1 MVGRVIVCAPHD
13 LLRIDATAFD
23 GVAALP
29 PWAGASL
36 ARTPWVVVRRACAGG
51 TIPVGIRGVTRT
63 ERHGARVAPACVCA
77 IVTPASL
84 VARIPLGGNIRS
96 IDRAACALRDA
107 AHDAGLALGLA
118 GSYGF
123 ELATGTVVTH
133 AASDIDAIVG
143 ATDRAIDR
151 ATLRTFAT
159 ACDAIETVTG
169 VRIDVEVALP
179 CGGTALRDA
188 IGAATTIL
196 VKTDTGPVLVPC
208 LP

>member
-1 MVGRVIVCAPHD
+1 MIVCAPHD
-13 LLRIDATAFD
+13 LLRIDAHAFD
-23 GVAALP
+23 DVAALP

-51 TIPVGIRGVTRT
+51 KIPVGIRGVTRT

-77 IVTPASL
+77 IVTPAML
-84 VARIPLGGNIRS
+84 VARIPLGGNSRS

-107 AHDAGLALGLA
+107 AHDAGLVLGLA

-133 AASDIDAIVG
+133 GASDLDAIVG
-143 ATDRAIDR
+143 ATDRA
-151 ATLRTFAT
+151 TLRKFAI
-159 ACDAIETVTG
+159 ACDAIETLTG

-179 CGGTALRDA
+179 RGGAALRDA